1 LDKVAITIDG
11 PDVDLV
17 ALDEAL
23 AKLEA
28 DDPEKASIVK
38 LRYFAGLTNSQA
50 AEILK
55 ISIATANRHWSYA
68 RSWLFQEISKGD

>member
-1 LDKVAITIDG
+1 M
-11 PDVDLV
+11 
-17 ALDEAL
+17 
-23 AKLEA
+23 
-28 DDPEKASIVK
+28 VK